1 MCILQQ
7 LTENK
12 PDVEAFTPQDL
23 MSLCEEKGY
32 RLGLIIDLT
41 FTKRYYDP
49 KVTYN
54 GVNTEYGMWQSTAL
68 LILPRSQIST
78 LTA

>member
-1 MCILQQ
+1 MCIPQQ

-12 PDVEAFTPQDL
+12 PDVEAFTPEDL

-49 KVTYN
+49 QVTL
-54 GVNTEYGMWQSTAL
+54 YGFNKLGGEKEW
-68 LILPRSQIST
+68 
-78 LTA
+78 